1 MTQTAIPDSIISS
14 DRELVVN
21 VPMPVRERT
30 DGETKWVFQRL
41 ADKAQEAEFRVSL
54 CVNTNRLLLTFTY
67 ALLFVASIGRIL
79 FESWLLRNYY
89 SVLISN
95 DKRIVLIDIILSLV
109 WLVYFFVIFIIKFRM
124 AYTDNTC
131 RTVLVFVTF
140 CIQYFTLSFLAVEV
154 VYSVADTW
162 KWAVSIVLLVVYG
175 LLADKS
181 PVALA
186 IVVYFLFMFFL
197 VECLVRLL
205 ICKCTNPW
213 GEEEQR
219 RLVIKKIP
227 IKPFINSKHGQKN
240 CAICLREF
248 ESNDKVCQL
257 ECHPNHIFHSD
268 CTKEWLS
275 RNHQCPYCRAS
286 I

>member
-1 MTQTAIPDSIISS
+1 MTLTAIPDSIISS
-14 DRELVVN
+14 DRELIVN
-21 VPMPVRERT
+21 VPMPVNEQT
-30 DGETKWVFQRL
+30 NGDAKWVFQRL
-41 ADKAQEAEFRVSL
+41 ADKLQEVEFRVSL

-67 ALLFVASIGRIL
+67 ALLFVASIGRMI
-79 FESWLLRNYY
+79 FEGWMLRSYY
-89 SVLISN
+89 NVLIAN
-95 DKRIVLIDIILSLV
+95 NKRIVLIDAFLSFI
-109 WLVYFFVIFIIKFRM
+109 WLVYFLIIFIMKFRM
-124 AYTDNTC
+124 TYTDNTC

-140 CIQYFTLSFLAVEV
+140 CIQYFTLSFLAAEV
-154 VYSVADTW
+154 IYSVAKTW
-162 KWAVSIVLLVVYG
+162 EWAANVVLLVIYG

-181 PVALA
+181 PVAL
-186 IVVYFLFMFFL
+186 VLVMYFLFMFFL
-197 VECLVRLL
+197 IESLVRLL

-213 GEEEQR
+213 GEEEER
-219 RLVIKKIP
+219 RLVIKRIP
-227 IKPFINSKHGQKN
+227 IEPFINSKHGQKN

-248 ESNDKVCQL
+248 EGNDKVCQL